1 MRSCGR
7 ARDLF
12 GAYWDDEVT
21 QAEREWLESHFAA
34 CPACRAD
41 YEQMAHTVEAI
52 AALPRAE
59 AAPDLAARALA
70 AARRSAPVPDVIFV
84 RETPRWVPAT
94 AAAAA
99 VLLVVASV
107 APWLSR
113 TPGGISIAGRG
124 GAVPE
129 ARLVAARTS
138 EQATGGEPG
147 RAAVSGVVAAAV
159 VDSLFDHSEDVDF
172 VLDPVN
178 LRGGRAQTGA
188 RLPEGV
194 QGEQAVITF

>member
-21 QAEREWLESHFAA
+21 QAEREWLEGHFQSCAA
-34 CPACRAD
+34 CRTEYD
-41 YEQMAHTVEAI
+41 QLAHALEAV
-52 AALPRAE
+52 AALPREE
-59 AAPDLAARALA
+59 AAPGLAARALA
-70 AARRSAPVPDVIFV
+70 AARRAAPAPDVIFV
-84 RETPRWVPAT
+84 REAPRWVPVT

-99 VLLVVASV
+99 VLLVIASV
-107 APWLSR
+107 APWVAR
-113 TPGGISIAGRG
+113 TPGGFSITGRG

-129 ARLVAARTS
+129 ARLVAARAS
-138 EQATGGEPG
+138 GAMPG
-147 RAAVSGVVAAAV
+147 RDTTAPVSGVVAAAV
-159 VDSLFDHSEDVDF
+159 VDSLFDHSADVDF

-178 LRGGRAQTGA
+178 LRNGRAQTGA

-194 QGEQAVITF
+194 QGEQTVITF